1 MRQVSRSSS
10 PIFKLIKISGQS
22 MSPTL
27 EDGDYVLTIKPRSI
41 RPGLIY
47 VINHSDLGRIV
58 KRCSGQDGDRYTF
71 SGDNPASSDSIIGRV
86 DPARIVGRALLRIHQ
101 GRIRSISR
109 RRPMS

>member
-1 MRQVSRSSS
+1 
-10 PIFKLIKISGQS
+10 

-58 KRCSGQDGDRYTF
+58 KRCSGQDGNRYTF

-86 DPARIVGRALLRIHQ
+86 EPARIVGRAFLRLSDS
-101 GRIRSISR
+101 RISR
-109 RRPMS
+109 LKRRRMP